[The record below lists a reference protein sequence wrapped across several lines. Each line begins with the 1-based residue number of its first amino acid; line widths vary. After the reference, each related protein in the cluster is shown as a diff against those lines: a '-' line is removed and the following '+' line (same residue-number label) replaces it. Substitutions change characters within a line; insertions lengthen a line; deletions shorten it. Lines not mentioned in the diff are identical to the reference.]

1 MDAKIGAPNDILCNF
16 KLSREAPS
24 RLECKIMILDSR
36 EIQYIGGIND
46 WIRNVRLIWEIL
58 KPTLRAEDWETK
70 YIAHTVRYIAKS
82 PFSFHQSSSPAS
94 NPTKFQRQ
102 PTTNGA
108 FISSTFHHIYEKYCM
123 YNTPSIDG
131 ISLYILLLYIIAYK
145 GKMKSRMKAPS
156 PFYIVDIHDIYKRYI
171 YMNTENQLNLCIFL
185 HW

>member
-1 MDAKIGAPNDILCNF
+1 
-16 KLSREAPS
+16 
-24 RLECKIMILDSR
+24 
-36 EIQYIGGIND
+36 
-46 WIRNVRLIWEIL
+46 
-58 KPTLRAEDWETK
+58 
-70 YIAHTVRYIAKS
+70 
-82 PFSFHQSSSPAS
+82 
-94 NPTKFQRQ
+94 
-102 PTTNGA
+102 
-108 FISSTFHHIYEKYCM
+108 M